1 MYDSTQMRPGKL
13 GQDTLTKQ
21 VPHTRENGK
30 EGSVMAKASR
40 SGLMEHVTMD
50 AGGIIEHMAR
60 ASLPISMEMF
70 MREIG

>member
-21 VPHTRENGK
+21 VPHTRESGK

-50 AGGIIEHMAR
+50 VGGITEHMAK
-60 ASLPISMEMF
+60 ASLPILMEMF
-70 MREIG
+70 MRETG